1 MKADLV
7 FGGQGSQYT
16 GMGRKVYNNS
26 QKARETAFKLVD
38 ARAKAMED
46 SIEDGIGKMAAV
58 INLNI
63 EQVEEICHS
72 MGNNK
77 ATIANYNSYKQLV
90 ISLAADIYDDFT
102 GILSR

>member
-1 MKADLV
+1 
-7 FGGQGSQYT
+7 
-16 GMGRKVYNNS
+16 
-26 QKARETAFKLVD
+26 
-38 ARAKAMED
+38 MED

-102 GILSR
+102 VRIKSLSGYIIPLISPLHDASSYG